1 MKKIYFLGLTLFCL
15 NTINVFAEVPSEEKE
30 KIENVNETVATTLTW
45 EFFSAHEDPSVEILK
60 TVSRSCKLGEK
71 SSYFYNLFK
80 ETYVVKEEVVPGDP
94 TRRTVIKKPEIYN
107 SVKKIEKYLN
117 KSLKSG
123 SESKDILEDKFC
135 HVLKVSLAAI
145 DSDTDTFEESLKDNK
160 RNPEALLSIFE
171 NVSLRNIY

>member
-1 MKKIYFLGLTLFCL
+1 MKRIYFLGLTLFCL
-15 NTINVFAEVPSEEKE
+15 NTANVFAEVPSIEKD
-30 KIENVNETVATTLTW
+30 KMENVNETVATTLTW
-45 EFFSAHEDPSVEILK
+45 EFFSAYEDPSIETLK
-60 TVSRSCKLGEK
+60 SISKSCKLGEK

-94 TRRTVIKKPEIYN
+94 TKRTVIKKPDIYN

-123 SESKDILEDKFC
+123 NESKEVLDDKFC

-145 DSDTDTFEESLKDNK
+145 DSDTTTFEETLKDNK
-160 RNPEALLSIFE
+160 KNPEALLSIFE
-171 NVSLRNIY
+171 HVSLKNIY

>member
-15 NTINVFAEVPSEEKE
+15 NTINVFAEVPSNVKE
-30 KIENVNETVATTLTW
+30 KIENVNETVDATLTW
-45 EFFSAHEDPSVEILK
+45 EFFSAHEEPTIETLK
-60 TVSRSCKLGEK
+60 TVSKSCRLGEK

-123 SESKDILEDKFC
+123 NETKETLDNKFC

-145 DSDTDTFEESLKDNK
+145 DSDTKTFEKSLKDNK
-160 RNPEALLSIFE
+160 KNPEALLSIFE
-171 NVSLRNIY
+171 NVSLKNIY